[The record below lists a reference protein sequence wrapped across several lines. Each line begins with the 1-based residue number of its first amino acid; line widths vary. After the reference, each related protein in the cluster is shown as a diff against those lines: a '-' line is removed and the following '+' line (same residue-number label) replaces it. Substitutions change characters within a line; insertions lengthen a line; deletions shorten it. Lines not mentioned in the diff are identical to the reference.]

1 MKMEN
6 KSFSGIIITYNEEGR
21 ISQCINSL
29 NPFCSEILV
38 VDSFSTDK
46 TIELAKKLGA
56 KVIQNE
62 FNSHV
67 KQKNF
72 AIENAKND
80 WIISIDADEIIQ
92 VKKGY
97 DLINKFNYNDKNKI
111 YKLKRKNFYLGIWI
125 EETSWKRDSSV
136 RIFNRKKTNFVG
148 SWVHDEINENNCD
161 VIKLNEV
168 FILHWPYRNLSHH
181 LNKINKYTDHLSFE
195 MYQKNKKFKM
205 YNLILNPLFKFFK
218 DYFLYGGWKLG
229 VRGLI
234 LSINSTFYV
243 FLKYS
248 KLWEKWEVDEKK

>member
-1 MKMEN
+1 MQASK
-6 KSFSGIIITYNEEGR
+6 
-21 ISQCINSL
+21 
-29 NPFCSEILV
+29 
-38 VDSFSTDK
+38 
-46 TIELAKKLGA
+46 
-56 KVIQNE
+56 
-62 FNSHV
+62 
-67 KQKNF
+67 
-72 AIENAKND
+72 
-80 WIISIDADEIIQ
+80 
-92 VKKGY
+92 
-97 DLINKFNYNDKNKI
+97 
-111 YKLKRKNFYLGIWI
+111 KNFYLGIWI

-248 KLWEKWEVDEKK
+248 KLWEKWEVDEKKQNQGSTC

>member
-1 MKMEN
+1 MEN

-80 WIISIDADEIIQ
+80 WIISIDADELIQ

-97 DLINKFNYNDKNKI
+97 DLINKFN
-111 YKLKRKNFYLGIWI
+111 
-125 EETSWKRDSSV
+125 
-136 RIFNRKKTNFVG
+136 
-148 SWVHDEINENNCD
+148 
-161 VIKLNEV
+161 
-168 FILHWPYRNLSHH
+168 
-181 LNKINKYTDHLSFE
+181 
-195 MYQKNKKFKM
+195 
-205 YNLILNPLFKFFK
+205 
-218 DYFLYGGWKLG
+218 
-229 VRGLI
+229 
-234 LSINSTFYV
+234 
-243 FLKYS
+243 
-248 KLWEKWEVDEKK
+248 

>member
-1 MKMEN
+1 MEN

-97 DLINKFNYNDKNKI
+97 DLINKFDYNDKNKI

-125 EETSWKRDSSV
+125 EATSWKRDSSV
-136 RIFNRKKTNFVG
+136 RIFNRKKRTFN
-148 SWVHDEINENNCD
+148 HTTR
-161 VIKLNEV
+161 
-168 FILHWPYRNLSHH
+168 FI
-181 LNKINKYTDHLSFE
+181 
-195 MYQKNKKFKM
+195 
-205 YNLILNPLFKFFK
+205 
-218 DYFLYGGWKLG
+218 
-229 VRGLI
+229 
-234 LSINSTFYV
+234 
-243 FLKYS
+243 
-248 KLWEKWEVDEKK
+248 